1 MLMLLLLLRKKLLLL
16 LRRKL
21 LSLSKLKHL
30 LKLRDDTIM
39 HGVIIDLI
47 NTGVMD
53 ETGEVSNATMADEVG
68 PHIQDLASK

>member
-1 MLMLLLLLRKKLLLL
+1 
-16 LRRKL
+16 
-21 LSLSKLKHL
+21 
-30 LKLRDDTIM
+30 M

-68 PHIQDLASK
+68 PHIQDLASKQSITSNEATSEDKGKHDVVIVYSTSSGPISLNYA